1 MLSNGIQSGSFV
13 GCDSEI
19 MCFCYWAVR
28 ICSSVCGV
36 YLATA
41 ELWPCMYYFYSSCQL
56 SWTYNLLPV
65 SVWAEKMLQKHF
77 PGDLL
82 WTTDWNEKIWNK
94 SGYKTVVYVYIFCFC
109 CWRLLHIALWQS
121 KLESFAWNF
130 WPLLTMFFVDKR
142 CAKL

>member
-28 ICSSVCGV
+28 ICSSVCGL
-36 YLATA
+36 YLATV
-41 ELWPCMYYFYSSCQL
+41 ELLPCMYYFYSSCQL

-94 SGYKTVVYVYIFCFC
+94 SGYKTVVYVYIFCFHFTFVADVFC
-109 CWRLLHIALWQS
+109 ILHCGSQNSSLLREIFGH
-121 KLESFAWNF
+121 F
-130 WPLLTMFFVDKR
+130 
-142 CAKL
+142 